1 MPDSY
6 PHIPTAD
13 PKPVARMTPS
23 DLEEMHPWLHSRL
36 VQRHPHASPQ
46 QTKTWLQGVL
56 TDNGHWFV
64 RSGDAVALARI
75 VRDPLEPQPRA
86 EEMFVLSRSGPLSDV
101 ADLYAYM
108 AKWALNQEARSLD
121 VLRFTDVPVRDF
133 EMRLGK
139 TRPRETRTVRFA

>member
-23 DLEEMHPWLHSRL
+23 DLEEMHTWLHSRL
-36 VQRHPHASPQ
+36 VHRHPHASPQ

-75 VRDPLEPQPRA
+75 VRDPLEFQPRA
-86 EEMFVLSRSGPLSDV
+86 EEMFVLNRGGTSSDA

-121 VLRFTDVPVRDF
+121 VQRFSDVPVKDM
-133 EMRLGK
+133 EIRLG
-139 TRPRETRTVRFA
+139 RPRARNVHTVRFA